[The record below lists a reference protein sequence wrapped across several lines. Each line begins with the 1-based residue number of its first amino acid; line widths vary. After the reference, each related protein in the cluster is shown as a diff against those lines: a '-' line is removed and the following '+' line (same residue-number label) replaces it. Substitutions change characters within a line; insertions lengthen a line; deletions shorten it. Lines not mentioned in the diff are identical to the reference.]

1 MANGGDSTSR
11 CLLARIQSHN
21 WLALKLA
28 FSTIRDTD
36 TSGGRHAAI
45 NRRLPT
51 AANVRLPLMQ
61 YL

>member
-1 MANGGDSTSR
+1 MVATPPPAA
-11 CLLARIQSHN
+11 CSHEN

-28 FSTIRDTD
+28 FSTMRNTD
-36 TSGGRHAAI
+36 TSGWRHAAI
-45 NRRLPT
+45 NRSLPA

>member
-1 MANGGDSTSR
+1 MVATPPPAA
-11 CLLARIQSHN
+11 CSHEN

-28 FSTIRDTD
+28 FSTMRNTD

-45 NRRLPT
+45 NRSLPA